1 MNKTLLLILCDFLL
15 LSLLALTRW
24 EDARPSAPTS
34 ARPATAA
41 PPADAATPET
51 DLVATMKL
59 SLEDEQARRIAVA
72 DDLARTE
79 AARAEAEA
87 AKARL
92 ANDLLA
98 TEKTAAALGENL
110 AVTRAAAGAERAR
123 NEALALE
130 LAAREAEAKRREADL
145 ARVSAAEGAARA
157 RAESLAVD
165 VGVARRE
172 KELLA
177 AQTEALK
184 TEVAAERAERQRVQ
198 AATTELAAGVGEM
211 AERTGALTKEFRE
224 ARPINANTLFGD
236 FLARRVSTRF
246 AAGRSTFFGS
256 VTRDAD
262 ARTVLVG
269 DGKDVVA
276 LLHVDDTPFDW
287 RAAGQPDWARLELT
301 LARDGGS
308 VTAGRVNFL
317 SLDPR
322 VVAVPLTADE
332 ARRLGGEPYL
342 LALEPF
348 KFPEAVLI
356 SAGGTGYGE
365 LPFKLDPQNPG
376 YVAVDNRLLRRLFGD
391 FAPNR
396 GDLVLSKTG
405 ELLGVM
411 VTADRCALVT
421 NFLPQRS
428 LPLGPDLAATPTGP
442 LLDAVSKRF
451 LVLPATLK

>member
-1 MNKTLLLILCDFLL
+1 MNKTLLLVLCDFLL

-24 EDARPSAPTS
+24 EDARPAAPTS
-34 ARPATAA
+34 ARPAPAA
-41 PPADAATPET
+41 SSAGAATPET

-72 DDLARTE
+72 DDLSRTE

-92 ANDLLA
+92 VNDLLA
-98 TEKTAAALGENL
+98 TEKNAAALGENL
-110 AVTRAAAGAERAR
+110 AATRAAAEAERAR

-130 LAAREAEAKRREADL
+130 LSAREAEAKRREAEL
-145 ARVSAAEGAARA
+145 ARIAAAEGAARA

-211 AERTGALTKEFRE
+211 AERTGALTKEVRE

-246 AAGRSTFFGS
+246 AAARSTFFGS

-287 RAAGQPDWARLELT
+287 GAAGQPDWARLELT

-308 VTAGRVNFL
+308 VTAGRVDFL

-442 LLDAVSKRF
+442 VLDAVAKRF
-451 LVLPATLK
+451 LVLPAALK